1 VILKNKNKLV
11 CVVINSRANY
21 ARIKSTLLEIK
32 KTKNLDLKIILAASA
47 VLDKV
52 GDIRSIIKKDGFKHF
67 IKLSTILDGNDPVI
81 MSKSTGI
88 ALMELSSIFDN
99 MKPSFVI
106 TVADRFETIATAIAA
121 SFMNITLIHTQGGEK
136 TGSIDESV
144 RHSITKLAHIHFPAN
159 LDAKKRIIKMGED
172 PKYVFNTGC
181 PSLDLIKSVNFKH
194 YSYFYKKYFINKKY
208 ISLDKKFL
216 LVVQHPVTTEFEDTI
231 NQILETLMAVH
242 YINLPAIW
250 LWPNIDAGSQYISKQ
265 MKIYIDNNN
274 IKNIKF
280 VKNFSPEDYL
290 KIMHLCSCIVGNSSS
305 AIREGSFMGVPSI
318 NIGSRQNNR
327 IKGINVIDTKYNK
340 KNIIN
345 AIKKQLKVNRYK
357 RSKIYGD
364 GFAGLKMA
372 KIISKINAPLQKIIK
387 F

>member
-1 VILKNKNKLV
+1 MKNKNKLV

-21 ARIKSTLLEIK
+21 ARIKSTLIEIK

-52 GDIRSIIKKDGFKHF
+52 GDIRSIIKKDGFKNF

-99 MKPSFVI
+99 MQPNFVI

-159 LDAKKRIIKMGED
+159 LDAKKRIIKMGEN

-181 PSLDLIKSVNFKH
+181 PSLDLIKSVNFEH

-242 YINLPAIW
+242 SVNLPAIW
-250 LWPNIDAGSQYISKQ
+250 LWPNIDAGSKYISKQ

-305 AIREGSFMGVPSI
+305 AIREGSFMGVPSV

-327 IKGINVIDTKYNK
+327 IKGINVIDSKYNK

-345 AIKKQLKVNRYK
+345 AIKKQLKVKRYK